1 MPQQLIA
8 AAHGDDRAAVLHI
21 GFEILLDA
29 LQFLTDDPLLPIGA
43 AAQQYDVQL
52 LEGDG
57 ILQQEFPHFRLH
69 AAPFQPLAHTL
80 DIPPIAIQ
88 VQQVGVQMSDG
99 QFHASPSFCSAICIS
114 ARRVGSSAV

>member
-52 LEGDG
+52 LEGDVV
-57 ILQQEFPHFRLH
+57 LQHELPHFRLH
-69 AAPFQPLAHTL
+69 AAPFQPLPQAL
-80 DIPPIAIQ
+80 NVPPVAVQ
-88 VQQVGVQMSDG
+88 VQQIRVQMSDG

-114 ARRVGSSAV
+114 TRRVGSRAV